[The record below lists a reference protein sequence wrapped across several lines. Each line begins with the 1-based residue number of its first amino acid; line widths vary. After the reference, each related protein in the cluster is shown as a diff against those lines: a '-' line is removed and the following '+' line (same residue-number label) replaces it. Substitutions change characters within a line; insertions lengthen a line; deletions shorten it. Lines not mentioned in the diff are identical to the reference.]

1 MINHM
6 PLKRFMLLLCI
17 MIPLSSVGQLAPL
30 SDQYML
36 NPVTINPAYAGNR
49 GVFNISAFYRQQW
62 VGITGAPETATLAGD
77 VALLNSK
84 VGLGFIV
91 SNDRIGVTKKTSA
104 NSNYSF
110 RINFGGGIL
119 SFGLG
124 AGLITTNTAWS
135 ELVIVDPGDDNLL
148 VDSKVFVVPDF
159 SFGLY
164 YTNLKYFAGLS
175 IPRLLLYNF
184 SPEKNKYIL
193 KSDPGQYYYLLN
205 TGGVY
210 DVAPKT
216 KFLPST
222 LLSFSPG
229 EKLLYDINAHFSFS
243 DRLWLGTSY
252 GNNRS
257 VKGFVQFQANDQLR
271 VAYTYNYG
279 YGKLRTFIDGSHEIM
294 FRYEFRYKADA
305 INPLIF

>member
-1 MINHM
+1 MTHKIYIV
-6 PLKRFMLLLCI
+6 LICI
-17 MIPLSSVGQLAPL
+17 MTPLSSIGQLAPL

-84 VGLGFIV
+84 VGLGLIV
-91 SNDRIGVTKKTSA
+91 SNDKIGVTKKTSV

-110 RINFGGGIL
+110 RINLGGGIL

-135 ELVIVDPGDDNLL
+135 ELIIVDPGDDYLL

-164 YTNLKYFAGLS
+164 CTHKKYFAGLS
-175 IPRLLLYNF
+175 IPRLLSYSF
-184 SPEKNKYIL
+184 SPEKNKYAL

-205 TGGVY
+205 TGGGF
-210 DVAPKT
+210 DLTPKT

-222 LLSFSPG
+222 LISFSPG
-229 EKLLYDINAHFSFS
+229 EKILYDINTHFSFA
-243 DRLWLGTSY
+243 DRLWLGASY

-257 VKGFVQFQANDQLR
+257 VKGLVQFQANEQLR

-279 YGKLRTFIDGSHEIM
+279 FGKLRTFINGSHEVM